1 MSHPLNQLE
10 SICYHSELVS
20 QTSFLVGTFFAVSY
34 IEAALDEIDQVLKVL
49 IVVWKVRFPSLWKD
63 ILRVEKDEHLQC

>member
-1 MSHPLNQLE
+1 MSMSHPLNQLE

-34 IEAALDEIDQVLKVL
+34 SEAALDEIDQVLKVL
-49 IVVWKVRFPSLWKD
+49 IVV
-63 ILRVEKDEHLQC
+63 